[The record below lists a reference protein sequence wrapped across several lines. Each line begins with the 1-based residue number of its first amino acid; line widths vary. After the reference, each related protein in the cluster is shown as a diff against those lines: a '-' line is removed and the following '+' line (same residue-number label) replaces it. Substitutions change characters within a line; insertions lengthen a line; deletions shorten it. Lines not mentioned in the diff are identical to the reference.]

1 VGWSVN
7 GIEVARRRQSGVEVL
22 SVVVAVVVLQL
33 VMAMDTEDDVMV
45 AWA

>member
-22 SVVVAVVVLQL
+22 WVIITVVVLRR
-33 VMAMDTEDDVMV
+33 DS
-45 AWA
+45 